1 MTTAE
6 RYSLLDHT
14 ADLGLEIY
22 GRDLPEL
29 FANAC
34 FALFDNITD
43 LSLLSGKSSKT
54 ITVTGDDTA
63 DLMINW
69 LRELLGMWTVD
80 GLLVKSSRMIDVSE
94 TKLTAKILFDPYA
107 PGRHILKSDIKAVT
121 YHDVQVRRQDSGWT
135 ARVVVDV

>member
-1 MTTAE
+1 MTTE
-6 RYSLLDHT
+6 RYRLLDHT

-29 FANAC
+29 FGNAC

-43 LSLLSGKSSKT
+43 LSRVAGESSKV

-69 LRELLGMWTVD
+69 LRELLSQWTVD
-80 GLLVKSSRMIDVSE
+80 GLLIKSAQVTNISDTGV
-94 TKLTAKILFDPYA
+94 TAKLLFDPYT
-107 PGRHILKSDIKAVT
+107 PGRHLLQSDIKAVT
-121 YHDVQVRRQDSGWT
+121 YHNVTVGRKNNVWT

>member
-1 MTTAE
+1 MDLK
-6 RYSLLDHT
+6 RYRLLDHT

-43 LSLLSGKSSKT
+43 LSGVAGDASKT
-54 ITVTGDDTA
+54 ITVAGGDAA

-69 LRELLGMWTVD
+69 LRELLGLWTVD
-80 GLLVKSSRMIDVSE
+80 GLLVKSARITDMSE
-94 TKLTAKILFDPYA
+94 TELTAKLLFDPYA
-107 PGRHILKSDIKAVT
+107 PGRHFLRSDIKAVT
-121 YHDVQVRRQDSGWT
+121 YHNVTVEQKNNVWT

>member
-1 MTTAE
+1 MTSDD
-6 RYSLLDHT
+6 RYRLLDHT

-22 GRDLPEL
+22 GRDLPDL

-43 LSLLSGKSSKT
+43 LSR
-54 ITVTGDDTA
+54 VTGDAARTTAVSGEDTA

-69 LRELLGMWTVD
+69 LRELLALWTVE
-80 GLLVKSSRMIDVSE
+80 GLLVKSARIKDISE
-94 TKLTAKILFDPYA
+94 TSLTADILFDAYSPA
-107 PGRHILKSDIKAVT
+107 RHVLKTDIKAIT
-121 YHDVQVRRQDSGWT
+121 YHQAAVMPAPDGWT